1 MNINYI
7 ARQPILDLKLNTW
20 GYELLFRAGAENSF
34 LNSENRYDGD
44 TATMSVINNALLD
57 NIHNLSLGVMSLI
70 NFTRGLILDEY
81 ALLLNRSNTIIEI
94 LETVVPDTE
103 VVYACKKLKDKGY
116 ILALD
121 DFFFREEYHELLIL
135 ADIVKI
141 DFIAAKR
148 EEIVELVARLKPY
161 NVKLLAEKIEN
172 YDDFEFAKD
181 LGCILFQGYFFSK
194 PVMVRRDHIQESKL
208 AKLHLLGEVNSK
220 MFDIDKIEEIIKSD
234 PVLTLR
240 LLRYLN
246 SAFFGLR
253 NEVKNIHH
261 AIVMLGPKKLRRWIT
276 VVISADLSEGK
287 PLELLKESLFRAKF
301 CELLGENAT
310 GVEREEDFFLL
321 GLLSHIDAFFGQP
334 KDVLLDNL
342 PISKHIKGVLVGLDE
357 CSLLHDSLEI
367 AQALGLG
374 MWDYVDNISQKNNID
389 GSLIKSS
396 YFSAV
401 NHANDY
407 IAMVPKE

>member
-1 MNINYI
+1 MSINYI

-20 GYELLFRAGAENSF
+20 GYELLFRAGMENSF
-34 LNSENRYDGD
+34 LSSENRYDGD

-70 NFTRGLILDEY
+70 NFTRGLILDDY
-81 ALLLNRSNTIIEI
+81 ALLLNKANTIIEI
-94 LETVVPDTE
+94 LENVLPDTE

-141 DFIAAKR
+141 DFIATKR
-148 EEIVELVARLKPY
+148 NEIVELVAKLKPY

-172 YDDFEFAKD
+172 YNDFEFAKE
-181 LGCILFQGYFFSK
+181 LGCIYFQGYFFSK
-194 PVMVRRDHIQESKL
+194 PVMVKRENIQEPKL
-208 AKLHLLGEVNSK
+208 AKLQLLGEVNSK
-220 MFDIDKIEEIIKSD
+220 MFDIGNIENIIKSD

-261 AIVMLGPKKLRRWIT
+261 AIIMLGPKKLRRWIT
-276 VVISADLSEGK
+276 VIIAADISEGK
-287 PLELLKESLFRAKF
+287 PIELLKESLFRAKF
-301 CELLGENAT
+301 CELLGENAK
-310 GVEREEDFFLL
+310 GAEKDEDFFML

-334 KDVLLDNL
+334 KSVLLEDL
-342 PISKHIKGVLVGLDE
+342 PISHNIKNVLIGSDE
-357 CSLLHDSLEI
+357 PSLLHDSLEI
-367 AQALGLG
+367 AQALGMG

-389 GSLIKSS
+389 GSLIKNS

-407 IAMVPKE
+407 VAMVPEK